1 MVRGTL
7 APYLERSECPFPRD
21 LAMGLLERKIAVVTG
36 ASRGIGSA
44 AAKAL
49 AEAGASVMLAARDST
64 KVESVARAISEA
76 GGNAVAMTC
85 DVADYR
91 SMERLVEAANSRL
104 GPINVLINNAG
115 VIEPISAIVDSDPV
129 EWALNVQI
137 NLVGAYHAVRALL
150 PGMLSAGSGTIV
162 NISSGAACRPIEG
175 WSAYC
180 ATKAGLAML
189 TRAIALEAGKSSVRV
204 FGFVPGTVDT
214 DMQGTIRASGI
225 NPVSRIPRSVLTP
238 VGHPAKA
245 IVYLCT
251 PEASDLTGQE
261 VSLGDP
267 LFRRRV
273 GLP

>member
-1 MVRGTL
+1 V
-7 APYLERSECPFPRD
+7 
-21 LAMGLLERKIAVVTG
+21 GLLERKIAVVTG

-49 AEAGASVMLAARDST
+49 AEAGATVMLAGRDST
-64 KVESVARAISEA
+64 KMESVARSISEA
-76 GGNAVAMTC
+76 GGHAVAMTC

-91 SMERLVEAANSRL
+91 SVERLAEAANSRL
-104 GPINVLINNAG
+104 GPISVLVNNAG
-115 VIEPISAIVDSDPV
+115 VIEPISAIVDSDPI
-129 EWALNVQI
+129 EWARNVRI
-137 NLVGAYHAVRALL
+137 NLLGAYHSVRALL
-150 PGMLSAGSGTIV
+150 PGMLSAGSGTII
-162 NISSGAACRPIEG
+162 NISSGAACHPIEG

-180 ATKAGLAML
+180 ASKAGLAML
-189 TRAIALEAGKSSVRV
+189 TRAIALEAGKSNIRV

-225 NPVSRIPRSVLTP
+225 NSVSRIPRSVLSP
-238 VGHPAKA
+238 VVHPAKV

-251 PEASDLTGQE
+251 PEANDLTGQE

-267 LFRRRV
+267 SFRRRV